1 MRSWR
6 TCTPSRSSEPRGKS
20 PRETRVEMVEL
31 VLPNDANTMGNV
43 LGGRVLHWIDLAA
56 AIVAHRHCR
65 MEAVTVSMDEVS
77 FLAPIRVGQLA
88 CIAARMTF
96 VGRTSMEIRVDV
108 QSEDLMSGER
118 RQTSTAYLTF
128 VAVDGKGRPAEVP
141 PLLLETED
149 EKREAEAAEGRR
161 AARLKSKTPGANPM
175 E

>member
-1 MRSWR
+1 
-6 TCTPSRSSEPRGKS
+6 
-20 PRETRVEMVEL
+20 MVEL

-65 MEAVTVSMDEVS
+65 KEAVTASMDEVS
-77 FLAPIRVGQLA
+77 FLYPIRVGQMA
-88 CIAARMTF
+88 VIAARMTY

-128 VAVDGKGRPAEVP
+128 VAVDRNGHPTTVP
-141 PLLLETED
+141 PLLLENEE
-149 EKREAEAAEGRR
+149 EKREARAAESRR
-161 AARLKSKTPGANPM
+161 AARLKARLHDATPR
-175 E
+175 ETQKR

>member
-1 MRSWR
+1 
-6 TCTPSRSSEPRGKS
+6 
-20 PRETRVEMVEL
+20 MVEL

-65 MEAVTVSMDEVS
+65 TEAVTASMDEVS

-88 CIAARMTF
+88 VIAARMTY
-96 VGRTSMEIRVDV
+96 VGRSSMEIRVDV

-128 VAVDGKGRPAEVP
+128 VAVDKNGCPASVP
-141 PLLLETED
+141 PLLYETED
-149 EKREAEAAEGRR
+149 DKLEARAAEARR
-161 AARLKSKTPGANPM
+161 AKRLQGRLLETPR
-175 E
+175 EIKQR